1 MIRRVTLGCT
11 FSVLALLGFA
21 GTAHSADS
29 RIITTRGTLEVFH
42 SDNFATG
49 EANYDLRLRNRLGVT
64 KIEASEEPAGFSA
77 GPEQY
82 GGQRVQIRGTK
93 LDGKLVIGAG
103 SVKVLSGKRQLASA
117 SVAPVRRTAVLL
129 VNFRNNTSQPWSASE
144 VRDTMFASSDSV
156 AAYYLEQSYGKMT
169 YAGDVFG
176 WYTIGES
183 DTPCNQDVWA
193 ASARSMA
200 QAAKVKLRSYDQ
212 VVYIFPRAAAC
223 QWVGYATVPG
233 SEAWL
238 NGTINR
244 QKIAHELGHNL
255 GSAHASSALCQENGR
270 WVPMGG
276 LCTVGEYGDPFDPM
290 GNGLHH
296 MSAAR
301 KAAMGWLPAANVAVA
316 SSSGVYTIAAQES
329 LASAPQLLSVPYGGG
344 GYWLCIEYRKPF
356 PLFDA
361 FSPADP
367 VVNGVTIRVCP
378 PGGGPSFLLD
388 ADTASL
394 GLLDSSLKPGNTFL
408 ISWLGI
414 SVTTTSAG
422 GSTASVQVQRP

>member
-1 MIRRVTLGCT
+1 M
-11 FSVLALLGFA
+11 FSVLALGGFS

-29 RIITTRGTLEVFH
+29 QIITKRGTLEVFH

-49 EANYDLRLRNRLGVT
+49 EATYDLRLRNRLGVT
-64 KIEASEEPAGFSA
+64 KLETSEEPTGFSA

-82 GGQRVQIRGTK
+82 GGRRLQIRGTK
-93 LDGKLVIGAG
+93 LDGKLVIGEG
-103 SVKVLSGKRQLASA
+103 SVTVLSGKRQLASS
-117 SVAPVRRTAVLL
+117 SVAQVRRTAVLL
-129 VNFRNNTSQPWSASE
+129 VNFRNNTSQPWSAAE
-144 VRDTMFASSDSV
+144 VRDTVFASSDSV

-169 YAGDVFG
+169 YGGDVFG
-176 WYTIGES
+176 WYTIGEN
-183 DTPCNQDVWA
+183 DTPCNQGVWA
-193 ASARSMA
+193 ASARAKA
-200 QAAKVKLRSYDQ
+200 QAAGVNLGSYDQ
-212 VVYIFPRAAAC
+212 VVYIFTRAAAC
-223 QWVGYATVPG
+223 QWNGYATVPG

-244 QKIAHELGHNL
+244 QTIAHELGHNL
-255 GSAHASSALCQENGR
+255 GSAHASSALCQETGR
-270 WVPMGG
+270 WVTMGG

-290 GNGLHH
+290 GNGLRH

-329 LASAPQLLSVPYGGG
+329 LAAGPRLLYVPYGRG
-344 GYWLCIEYRKPF
+344 GYSLCIEYRMPF
-356 PLFDA
+356 PQFDA

-394 GLLDSSLKPGNTFL
+394 GLLDSSLKPGHTFV
-408 ISWLGI
+408 IGWLGI
-414 SVTTTSAG
+414 SVSTTSAG
-422 GSTASVQVQRP
+422 GSTASVQVSRPTGG